1 MGRLIEQWLEAFDEQ
16 VSSIEIEFNAYF
28 RAGKIRDYFAVE
40 FDHLG
45 KPMLHFYEVLELP
58 DHIQDKIVDALRRT
72 MPKEL
77 NQ

>member
-1 MGRLIEQWLEAFDEQ
+1 MEKFIEQWLKAFDEQ

-28 RAGKIRDYFAVE
+28 GTGKIRDYFAVE

-45 KPMLHFYEVLELP
+45 KPMLHFYEILELP
-58 DHIQDKIVDALRRT
+58 HHIHNEIVDALHRT